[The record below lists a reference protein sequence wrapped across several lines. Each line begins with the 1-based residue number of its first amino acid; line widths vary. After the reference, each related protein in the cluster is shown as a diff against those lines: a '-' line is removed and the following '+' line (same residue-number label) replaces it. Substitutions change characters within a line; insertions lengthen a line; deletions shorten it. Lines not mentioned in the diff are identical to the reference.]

1 LYGFAEANEP
11 NVTLTFETKNS
22 NGETAI
28 LYQLPPIGKWI
39 ELGKAK
45 PDEKGLLNFSIHLDK
60 PQRLIIIYKDRS
72 SSNLFIKPDTDYR
85 FYVDYDGT
93 NVDITNENTEDVV
106 NLFFGKWQQSNG
118 SFTYK
123 DQKPY
128 ELKGDEKVAAFD
140 KEEANANLFLK
151 DFVKK
156 YQPDTEEY
164 FFIESFIH
172 NSLLGMRFNHMMDG
186 ESYENLKELVASE
199 ELNKLFNKIRLDPR
213 FLRLSTSDYAFPLS
227 YYTRFASV
235 KAFVEDQGVTRY
247 EDVSQEMYLNFI
259 KDIPKLSIPVEIKE
273 YLLAR
278 QISDVVQA
286 KEMYAELMPV
296 MQSNYPDSEY
306 IPVLK
311 DLFSKAHNLDGN
323 PAPDIKGITVLGDS
337 ISLTSLKGKV
347 VYLDFWATWCG
358 PCRAEFPKS
367 IELKKQFEVRD
378 DVVFMYVSVDEETEK
393 WQKYVKEHPEL
404 KGLHVNGYG
413 DYREGFGK
421 AYGIGGIPHYVLIN
435 KEGIVVESNAPRPS
449 DERTVALIKEQL

>member
-1 LYGFAEANEP
+1 
-11 NVTLTFETKNS
+11 
-22 NGETAI
+22 
-28 LYQLPPIGKWI
+28 
-39 ELGKAK
+39 
-45 PDEKGLLNFSIHLDK
+45 
-60 PQRLIIIYKDRS
+60 
-72 SSNLFIKPDTDYR
+72 
-85 FYVDYDGT
+85 
-93 NVDITNENTEDVV
+93 
-106 NLFFGKWQQSNG
+106 
-118 SFTYK
+118 
-123 DQKPY
+123 
-128 ELKGDEKVAAFD
+128 
-140 KEEANANLFLK
+140 
-151 DFVKK
+151 
-156 YQPDTEEY
+156 
-164 FFIESFIH
+164 
-172 NSLLGMRFNHMMDG
+172 
-186 ESYENLKELVASE
+186 
-199 ELNKLFNKIRLDPR
+199 
-213 FLRLSTSDYAFPLS
+213 
-227 YYTRFASV
+227 
-235 KAFVEDQGVTRY
+235 
-247 EDVSQEMYLNFI
+247 
-259 KDIPKLSIPVEIKE
+259 
-273 YLLAR
+273 
-278 QISDVVQA
+278 
-286 KEMYAELMPV
+286 